1 MEILANTKIDFIGK
15 RRIAYLLS
23 LVLIALSLN
32 QWFRLGDEKYG
43 LDYTGGLEIV
53 VRTTAQAGSETIR
66 TALRERGFEDVTV
79 QSFEPGTGEYSI
91 RLGGVADQVDQAK
104 ANLEAALESLY
115 AGELEV
121 LKTDFVGPAVGRELR
136 KQAIW
141 AISIGLIGM
150 LLYITFRFELAFG
163 VGAVVAIF
171 HDVIIATGV
180 YLMSGQ
186 RLSMAAL
193 AAALT
198 LVGYSVNDTV
208 VVFDR
213 IREEII
219 KRRDDDLNTVMND
232 GINVTLSRTVI
243 TSVLTLFSAIGIL
256 VFGGGALRDI
266 SMYLVAGVIV
276 GTYST
281 VFIASPIA
289 LAFSDWQSSWERQG
303 SK

>member
-1 MEILANTKIDFIGK
+1 MEIFTNINIDFIGK
-15 RRIAYLLS
+15 RKIAYLLS
-23 LVLIALSLN
+23 LILIILSIN
-32 QWFRLGDEKYG
+32 EWVRLGNDKYG
-43 LDYTGGLEIV
+43 LDYTGGLEVV
-53 VRTTAQAGSETIR
+53 VRIEGRAGSETIR
-66 TALRERGFEDVTV
+66 KALRENGFEDITV
-79 QSFEPGTGEYSI
+79 QSFEAGTGEYSI
-91 RLGGVADQVDQAK
+91 RLGGVRENVDQTKTA
-104 ANLEAALESLY
+104 LEAALNKLY
-115 AGELEV
+115 SGKIEL

-141 AISIGLIGM
+141 AIGLGLIGM

-171 HDVIIATGV
+171 HDVVIATGV
-180 YLMSGQ
+180 YLISGQ
-186 RLSMAAL
+186 KLSMAAL

-219 KRRDDDLNTVMND
+219 KRRDEDLVTVMND
-232 GINVTLSRTVI
+232 GINVTLSRTII

-256 VFGGGALRDI
+256 IFGGGALRDI

-281 VFIASPIA
+281 IFIAAPVA
-289 LAFSDWQSSWERQG
+289 LAFSDWQTKVEKKKGR
-303 SK
+303 